1 MASASESDS
10 ASEISLELSSQSVS
24 FDDGSEL
31 KGSEEKGHRETAQQ
45 PVRGPG
51 VVM

>member
-24 FDDGSEL
+24 FDDGSE
-31 KGSEEKGHRETAQQ
+31 GSEEKGHRETAQQ